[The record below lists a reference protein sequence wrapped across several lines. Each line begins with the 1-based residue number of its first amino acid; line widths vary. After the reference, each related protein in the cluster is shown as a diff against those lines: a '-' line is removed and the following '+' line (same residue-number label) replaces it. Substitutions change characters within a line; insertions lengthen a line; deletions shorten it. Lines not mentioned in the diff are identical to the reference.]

1 MPIPFLDKKKI
12 LAFAGLTAALVLS
25 FLLLIRFVPAGTGN
39 NTLSLSDAAILGV
52 VEGVTEYLPISSTGH
67 LLFTQ
72 KLLGLADTQDAKS
85 AADSYAIIIQFGAIL
100 AVAGLYRNRVRQ
112 IARGLLGKDRPG
124 LNIGTNIVL
133 AFLPAALVGLLFH
146 TQIKAY
152 LFGPWPIVVAWAAGG
167 ILLLIW
173 RRGHNPL
180 AERFFLENITA
191 RQALLIGLF
200 QCIALWPG
208 MSRSLA
214 TIVGGVMVGLP
225 LGVAVEFSFLLGGL
239 TLSAAS
245 FYELAANGHAVMQM
259 YHPAVAGMG
268 LLFSLVSAALS
279 IKWLVSFL
287 KHGSMAI
294 FGYYRI
300 VLALAATWY
309 LLDLSNWI

>member
-1 MPIPFLDKKKI
+1 MPTPHLDKKKI

-25 FLLLIRFVPAGTGN
+25 SLLIRFVPAGTGN
-39 NTLSLSDAAILGV
+39 NALSLIEAVILGV
-52 VEGVTEYLPISSTGH
+52 VEGVTEYLPVSSTGH

-72 KLLGLADTQDAKS
+72 KLLGLADTPEAKA

-100 AVAGLYRNRVRQ
+100 AVAGLYRNRVWQ
-112 IARGLLGKDRPG
+112 IMRGLFGKDRNG
-124 LNIGTNIVL
+124 LKTGTNIAI

-146 TQIKAY
+146 TQIKEY
-152 LFGPWPIVVAWAAGG
+152 LFGPWPIIAAWAAGG

-173 RRGHNPL
+173 RKGHNPL
-180 AERFFLENITA
+180 TEKFSLEDISA
-191 RQALLIGLF
+191 RQAFLIGLF

-225 LGVAVEFSFLLGGL
+225 IGVAVEFSFLLGGL

-245 FYELAANGHAVMQM
+245 FYELASNGHAVAEM
-259 YHPAVAGMG
+259 YDPTIAVLGV
-268 LLFSLVSAALS
+268 LCSLASAAIS

-287 KHGSMAI
+287 RHRDMAV

-300 VLALAATWY
+300 VLALAASLY
-309 LLDLSNWI
+309 LLDLSGGT